1 MDTLWNLA
9 AGQDGCQAPLDFGTV
24 TLLVIIFC
32 VLGLLWALY
41 NVILVNKI
49 DVAKGEDGESDSLVG
64 DIPE

>member
-9 AGQDGCQAPLDFGTV
+9 AGQDACQAPLSFGTV

-32 VLGLLWALY
+32 VLGLFWALY
-41 NVILVNKI
+41 NVMLVNKI

-64 DIPE
+64 DIAE